1 MPATTATPNA
11 HRWIQPRIRG
21 FTGSS
26 SIPKTVMVGASLRY
40 RRVTYAS
47 VTFAV
52 CRIRGGAEAGAR
64 ASATTAAATGDDR
77 ERNVTRVV
85 ISG

>member
-1 MPATTATPNA
+1 M
-11 HRWIQPRIRG
+11 
-21 FTGSS
+21 
-26 SIPKTVMVGASLRY
+26 
-40 RRVTYAS
+40 
-47 VTFAV
+47 